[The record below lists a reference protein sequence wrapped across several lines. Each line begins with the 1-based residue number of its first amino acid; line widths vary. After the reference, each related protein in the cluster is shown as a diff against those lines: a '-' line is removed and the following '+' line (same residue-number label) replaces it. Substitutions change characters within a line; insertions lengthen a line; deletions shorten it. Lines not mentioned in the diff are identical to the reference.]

1 MSKCCLQTAT
11 SKYAHPRLVNCI
23 SFFHIPNNCF
33 SKTFSYHLCLKN
45 THIGLTTHFTNQTHW
60 CTSYGLLNL
69 LLVNTSLL
77 FFSIFPTLR
86 VFFNFISGSLYAY
99 SSSKVLDCVFCGL
112 EVSIS
117 DSSYSCDILTCLLV
131 SECLYLFNKC
141 MTISIENIYKW

>member
-86 VFFNFISGSLYAY
+86 VFFNFYFWFI
-99 SSSKVLDCVFCGL
+99 
-112 EVSIS
+112 I
-117 DSSYSCDILTCLLV
+117 CLLFFKSFRLCFLWSWGV
-131 SECLYLFNKC
+131 YFWFILFLWYFNMSLGIRMLIFIQQMYDNLHRKYL
-141 MTISIENIYKW
+141 